1 MLHKNKKMDGM
12 DNGYFS
18 FTDEDQREQLQIFVD
33 WLHAQRASNRF
44 TGREFHLF
52 DVTLSLVKYQI
63 LIFRDVSLVNAHILY
78 PAPACTLTVR
88 YAAGSRRLTLG

>member
-63 LIFRDVSLVNAHILY
+63 LMFRNV
-78 PAPACTLTVR
+78 
-88 YAAGSRRLTLG
+88 